1 MEAYVELSI
10 RLRLDDLYQK
20 RIRAEQSPLRAAQR
34 HWLLSDIDYEIDG
47 LEEELALAATE
58 EDRDDRSCAA

>member
-1 MEAYVELSI
+1 MEAYTELTI

-20 RIRAEQSPLRAAQR
+20 RIRAEQTPLRAAQR

-47 LEEELALAATE
+47 LEEELYGIE
-58 EDRDDRSCAA
+58 EVE